1 MSKIDLQKQQCQ
13 LSRLRDELARL
24 NSDFDAVKARIG
36 LKAEDEVA
44 VSDEALPPELARA
57 MDEAAK
63 KAKEASERDVLAL
76 KCETEAP
83 AVHAPRGR
91 RGSIAI

>member
-13 LSRLRDELARL
+13 LTRLRDELARL
-24 NSDFDAVKARIG
+24 NHDFDAVKERLG
-36 LKAEDEVA
+36 LKAEDEVVA
-44 VSDEALPPELARA
+44 SGEALPPELARA

-63 KAKEASERDVLAL
+63 KAKEASDRDVLAL
-76 KCETEAP
+76 KSETEAP